1 MPRYSYPSHLL
12 TFSDLARCAS
22 HGVALSIP
30 RNEATFVRRLDSQ
43 QALKRGIYG
52 GGFLLSDR
60 QAGRMEEALR
70 EADRLKAEKAAS
82 VTWAISDRE
91 REIIAQLSAGQA

>member
-1 MPRYSYPSHLL
+1 MASSRGIERGTPW
-12 TFSDLARCAS
+12 LARCAS
-22 HGVALSIP
+22 HGVAISIP

-43 QALKRGIYG
+43 QAVKKAIYG

-60 QAGRMEEALR
+60 QAARKEAALL
-70 EADRLKAEKAAS
+70 EADRLKAEKAAR

>member
-1 MPRYSYPSHLL
+1 M
-12 TFSDLARCAS
+12 A
-22 HGVALSIP
+22 V
-30 RNEATFVRRLDSQ
+30 V
-43 QALKRGIYG
+43 
-52 GGFLLSDR
+52 FLLSDR

-70 EADRLKAEKAAS
+70 EADRLKAEKTAS